1 MIVITGASSGLG
13 AELAKRY
20 DAEGKETYVIGR
32 NTEKLSA
39 LAKQL
44 SHNVGYQA
52 CNLSLHQ
59 NVKQLFD
66 GVKQSPEMVI
76 HSAGSGYFGLLEEQE
91 PEEIQKLIDNNLNSA
106 IHVLRELVKRY
117 KDHPIKVVMIMSTAA
132 QQPKA
137 QESTYCAVKW
147 AIKGLIE
154 SVRLELKGKPM
165 KIIAVYPGGMDTEFW
180 KTSGNTMDTSYFMQ
194 AEDAAEM
201 LHNALSSIG
210 NGYVSDITVNRT

>member
-20 DAEGKETYVIGR
+20 DAEDKETYIIGR

-59 NVKQLFD
+59 DVKHLFD
-66 GVKQSPEMVI
+66 GMKQPPEMVI
-76 HSAGSGYFGLLEEQE
+76 HSAGSGYFGELEEQE

-117 KDHPIKVVMIMSTAA
+117 KDQPIKVVMIMSTAA

-147 AIKGLIE
+147 AVKGLIE

-180 KTSGNTMDTSYFMQ
+180 KTSGNTMDTSHFMQ

-201 LHNALSSIG
+201 LYTALSSIG
-210 NGYVSDITVNRT
+210 NGYVSDITVNRI

>member
-117 KDHPIKVVMIMSTAA
+117 KVHPIKVVMIMSTAA

-180 KTSGNTMDTSYFMQ
+180 KTSGNTMDTSHFMQ

-210 NGYVSDITVNRT
+210 NGYVSDITVNRI

>member
-20 DAEGKETYVIGR
+20 DAEDKETYIIGR

-52 CNLSLHQ
+52 CNLSSHQ
-59 NVKQLFD
+59 N
-66 GVKQSPEMVI
+66 VKQSPEMVI

-147 AIKGLIE
+147 AVKGLIE

-180 KTSGNTMDTSYFMQ
+180 KTSGNTMDTSHFMQ

-201 LHNALSSIG
+201 LHNAVSSIG

>member
-32 NTEKLSA
+32 NTEKLFA

-52 CNLSLHQ
+52 CNLSSHQ

-147 AIKGLIE
+147 AVKGLIE

-180 KTSGNTMDTSYFMQ
+180 KTSGNTMDTSHFMQ
-194 AEDAAEM
+194 AEDTAEM

>member
-20 DAEGKETYVIGR
+20 DAEDKETYIIGR

-44 SHNVGYQA
+44 SHSVGYQA

-59 NVKQLFD
+59 DVKHLFD
-66 GVKQSPEMVI
+66 GMKQPPEMVI
-76 HSAGSGYFGLLEEQE
+76 HSAGSGYFGELEEQE

-106 IHVLRELVKRY
+106 IYVLRELVKRY
-117 KDHPIKVVMIMSTAA
+117 KDQPIKVVMVMSTAA

-147 AIKGLIE
+147 AVKGLIE

-180 KTSGNTMDTSYFMQ
+180 KTSGNTMDTSHFMQ

-201 LHNALSSIG
+201 LHTALSSIG
-210 NGYVSDITVNRT
+210 NGYVSDITVNRI

>member
-20 DAEGKETYVIGR
+20 DAEDKETYIIGR

-59 NVKQLFD
+59 DVKHLFD
-66 GVKQSPEMVI
+66 GMKQPPEMVI
-76 HSAGSGYFGLLEEQE
+76 HSAGSGYFGELEEQE

-106 IHVLRELVKRY
+106 IHVLRELVKR
-117 KDHPIKVVMIMSTAA
+117 
-132 QQPKA
+132 
-137 QESTYCAVKW
+137 
-147 AIKGLIE
+147 
-154 SVRLELKGKPM
+154 
-165 KIIAVYPGGMDTEFW
+165 
-180 KTSGNTMDTSYFMQ
+180 
-194 AEDAAEM
+194 
-201 LHNALSSIG
+201 
-210 NGYVSDITVNRT
+210 

>member
-1 MIVITGASSGLG
+1 MIVFTGASSGLG

-180 KTSGNTMDTSYFMQ
+180 KTSGNTMDTSHFMQ

-201 LHNALSSIG
+201 LYNALSSIG
-210 NGYVSDITVNRT
+210 NGYVSDITVNRI

>member
-20 DAEGKETYVIGR
+20 DAEDKETYIIGR

-59 NVKQLFD
+59 DVKHLFD
-66 GVKQSPEMVI
+66 GMKQPPEMVI
-76 HSAGSGYFGLLEEQE
+76 HSAGSGYFGELEEQE

-106 IHVLRELVKRY
+106 IYVLRELVKSY
-117 KDHPIKVVMIMSTAA
+117 KDQPIKVVMIMSTAA

-147 AIKGLIE
+147 AVKGLIE

-180 KTSGNTMDTSYFMQ
+180 KTSGNTMDTSHFMQ

-201 LHNALSSIG
+201 LHTALSSIG
-210 NGYVSDITVNRT
+210 NGYVSDITVNRI

>member
-20 DAEGKETYVIGR
+20 DAEDKETYIIGR

-59 NVKQLFD
+59 DVKRLFD
-66 GVKQSPEMVI
+66 GMKQPPEMVI
-76 HSAGSGYFGLLEEQE
+76 HSAGSGYFGELEEQE

-106 IHVLRELVKRY
+106 IYVLRELVKRY
-117 KDHPIKVVMIMSTAA
+117 KDQPIKVVMVMSTAA

-147 AIKGLIE
+147 AVKGLIE

-180 KTSGNTMDTSYFMQ
+180 KTSGNTMDTSHFMQ

-201 LHNALSSIG
+201 VHTALSSIG
-210 NGYVSDITVNRT
+210 NGYVSDITVNRV

>member
-13 AELAKRY
+13 AELTKRY
-20 DAEGKETYVIGR
+20 DAEDKETYIIGR

-44 SHNVGYQA
+44 SHSVGYQA

-59 NVKQLFD
+59 DVKRLFD
-66 GVKQSPEMVI
+66 GMKQPPEMVI
-76 HSAGSGYFGLLEEQE
+76 HSAGSGYFGELEEQE

-106 IHVLRELVKRY
+106 IYVLRELVKRY
-117 KDHPIKVVMIMSTAA
+117 KDQPIKVVMVMSTAA

-147 AIKGLIE
+147 AVKGLIE

-180 KTSGNTMDTSYFMQ
+180 KTSGNTMDTSHFMQ

-201 LHNALSSIG
+201 VHTALSSIG
-210 NGYVSDITVNRT
+210 NGYVSDITVNRV

>member
-117 KDHPIKVVMIMSTAA
+117 KVHPIKVVMIMSTAA

-180 KTSGNTMDTSYFMQ
+180 KTSCNTMDTSHFMQ

-201 LHNALSSIG
+201 LYNALSSIG
-210 NGYVSDITVNRT
+210 NGYVSDITVNRI

>member
-76 HSAGSGYFGLLEEQE
+76 HSAGSVYFGLLEEQE
-91 PEEIQKLIDNNLNSA
+91 PKEIQKLIDNNLNSA

-180 KTSGNTMDTSYFMQ
+180 KTSGNTMDTSHFMQ

>member
-13 AELAKRY
+13 AELTKRY
-20 DAEGKETYVIGR
+20 DAEDKETYIIGR

-44 SHNVGYQA
+44 SHSVGYQA

-59 NVKQLFD
+59 DVKRLFD
-66 GVKQSPEMVI
+66 GMKQPPEMVI
-76 HSAGSGYFGLLEEQE
+76 HSAGSGYFGELEEQE

-106 IHVLRELVKRY
+106 IYVLRELVKRY
-117 KDHPIKVVMIMSTAA
+117 KDQPIKVVMVMSTAA

-147 AIKGLIE
+147 AVKGLIE

-180 KTSGNTMDTSYFMQ
+180 KTSGNMMDTSHFMQ

-201 LHNALSSIG
+201 LHTALSSIG
-210 NGYVSDITVNRT
+210 NGYVSDITVNRI

>member
-147 AIKGLIE
+147 AVKGLIE

-180 KTSGNTMDTSYFMQ
+180 KTSGNTMDTSHF
-194 AEDAAEM
+194 
-201 LHNALSSIG
+201 
-210 NGYVSDITVNRT
+210 

>member
-20 DAEGKETYVIGR
+20 DAEDKETYIIGR

-59 NVKQLFD
+59 DVKHLFD
-66 GVKQSPEMVI
+66 GMKQPPEMVI
-76 HSAGSGYFGLLEEQE
+76 HSAGSGYFGELEEQE

-117 KDHPIKVVMIMSTAA
+117 KDQSIKVVMVMSTAA

-147 AIKGLIE
+147 AVKGFIE

-180 KTSGNTMDTSYFMQ
+180 KTSGNTMDTSHFMQ

-201 LHNALSSIG
+201 VHTALSSIG
-210 NGYVSDITVNRT
+210 NGYVSDITVNRV

>member
-20 DAEGKETYVIGR
+20 DAEDKETYIIGR

-59 NVKQLFD
+59 DVKHLFD
-66 GVKQSPEMVI
+66 GMKLPPEMVI
-76 HSAGSGYFGLLEEQE
+76 HSAGSGYFGELEEQE

-117 KDHPIKVVMIMSTAA
+117 KDQSIKVVMVMSTAA

-147 AIKGLIE
+147 AVKGFIE

-180 KTSGNTMDTSYFMQ
+180 KTSGNTMDTSHFMQ

-201 LHNALSSIG
+201 VHTALSSIG
-210 NGYVSDITVNRT
+210 NGYVSDITVNRV